1 MLPQADKVEKVV
13 SKTSSRVM
21 FFTLTKFYCSIAKS
35 MTLLLKIEAN
45 IESIHLFMHF
55 G

>member
-21 FFTLTKFYCSIAKS
+21 SFSL
-35 MTLLLKIEAN
+35 
-45 IESIHLFMHF
+45 
-55 G
+55 